1 MTEYILTSKEMSIAD
16 ELTIKSGI
24 NSKKLMFQAGTSVFK
39 NLPTNGNAKALVVC
53 GPGNNG
59 GDGYV
64 IAKLLSNAGKKV
76 DVLSFDDGKKLSN
89 DNQFYKDKL
98 DDNLF
103 IQHPADLS
111 PYDYVVDGIF
121 GTGLSRKLP
130 ENIID
135 FINKINM
142 SKLDV
147 YAIDVPTGINSD
159 TSEIYGECFKCIKT
173 ITFFNKKICHFLHPG
188 KEYCGS
194 VVVEDI
200 GIKENVLKKI
210 MPKIKKNEPSLWIDQ
225 FPFPISSD
233 HKYSRGMLVINT
245 GPKYQTGAA
254 RLAGRSALRVGAGAV
269 TMVCDEET
277 AEILEPQI
285 SVELLSVIKEKNDFQ
300 KLLKDKRV
308 SSALIGPGN
317 GVNDETKA
325 RTLMALAFVDNCVID
340 ADAITCFENNPT
352 ELFIDTYPHTILTP
366 HEGEF
371 KRLFGEDITSMNDK
385 VLRCIE
391 AAKLAGSIVL
401 LKGADTVIASPN
413 GNVVI
418 NSSEAPYL
426 ATAGSGDVLAGII
439 ASLVGENKMKAF
451 DAACAGAYIHSK
463 LGEMLG
469 PGLIAEDL
477 IDNIPLMIK
486 KLHSYVKNS
495 N

>member
-1 MTEYILTSKEMSIAD
+1 MSAAD
-16 ELTIKSGI
+16 QLTIKNGI
-24 NSKKLMFQAGTSVFK
+24 SSQSLMHNAGEAILK
-39 NLPTNGNAKALVVC
+39 NLPLDHNGKVLIIC

-64 IAKLLSNAGKKV
+64 VAGLLSKLGITV
-76 DVLSFDDGKKLSN
+76 DVLSLEFGKIPSK
-89 DNQFYKDKL
+89 DNQFYKNKL
-98 DDNLF
+98 DRLIFREKPNDF
-103 IQHPADLS
+103 S
-111 PYDYVVDGIF
+111 DYEFVVDALFGIGF
-121 GTGLSRKLP
+121 SRKLSD
-130 ENIID
+130 EAND
-135 FINKINM
+135 LINSIN
-142 SKLDV
+142 SADLDV
-147 YAIDVPTGINSD
+147 YSIDVPTGINSD
-159 TSEIYGECFKCIKT
+159 TGEIHGTAFKCKRT
-173 ITFFNKKICHFLHPG
+173 ITFFNKKLCHYLLPG
-188 KEYCGS
+188 RQYCGEI
-194 VVVEDI
+194 VVEDI
-200 GIKENVLKKI
+200 GISKNVIKKI
-210 MPKIKKNEPSLWIDQ
+210 MPKIKKNEPALWIDQ
-225 FPFPISSD
+225 FPFPVPSD

-308 SSALIGPGN
+308 SSVLIGPGN

-391 AAKLAGSIVL
+391 ASKLAGSIVL

-451 DAACAGAYIHSK
+451 DAACAGAWIHSK
-463 LGEMLG
+463 LGEYLG

-477 IDNIPLMIK
+477 VDNIPYIIK
-486 KLHSYVKNS
+486 KLANYEI
-495 N
+495 